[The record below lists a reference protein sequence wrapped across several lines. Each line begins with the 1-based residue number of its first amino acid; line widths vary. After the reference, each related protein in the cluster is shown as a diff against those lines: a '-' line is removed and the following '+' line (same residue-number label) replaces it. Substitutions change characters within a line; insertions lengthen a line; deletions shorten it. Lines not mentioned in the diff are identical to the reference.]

1 MNPEEYGEKYSDHLF
16 EQYRLYVE
24 MADRVSQR
32 RDQSNRLYVTLLA
45 AIAAILVVVV
55 RTAPS
60 SNGEVLPSLPVVFLA
75 SSAIGSVLSVV
86 WCINVWSYRI
96 LNSAKF
102 RVINELEKKMPFD
115 GYSREWQIVKSRNRF
130 ERNLQLT
137 KVEQVASIAVLCVFI
152 ALGIYSAFWLFM

>member
-1 MNPEEYGEKYSDHLF
+1 MSPDEYGEKYSDHLF

-55 RTAPS
+55 RTAPPHD
-60 SNGEVLPSLPVVFLA
+60 GGGLPSLPIVFLA
-75 SSAIGSVLSVV
+75 SATFGSILSAV

-115 GYSREWQIVKSRNRF
+115 GYSQEWRIIKSRNRL

-137 KVEQVASIAVLCVFI
+137 KVEQVASVAVLCVFI
-152 ALGIYSAFWLFM
+152 SLGIYSAF